1 MASYKPYIKKSND
14 GTVDEL
20 PLDATTLGGIG
31 ANGFAR
37 ASHTHTK
44 SEVGLGNVDNTA
56 DANKN
61 VKYATTAGSANSVAW
76 TNVSNKPST
85 FPPDNHN
92 HDDRY
97 YTESEID
104 SKLNGKANS
113 SHTHSYLPLSGGA
126 LTGALNFNN
135 NTWNLVGDDVYI
147 GDYNQGGS
155 LGIKGKNGQTNIG
168 FVNQSN
174 DYYIKLASP
183 GVTENRTITMPNDS
197 GTMALTKNIPTSL
210 PASDVY
216 DWAKASTKP
225 SYSWSEINNK
235 PSTFPPD
242 SHTHSYLPLDG
253 SKAMTGTLTLPENS
267 KGLRFRDNTSYE
279 VGTFYGT
286 TGNEA
291 LTFYTTSNSTS
302 FQFINGSVPGSS
314 DSWTTLTPAL
324 QIRNNKV
331 IINKHLGNG
340 VSSNYNLEVNGS
352 MCVSGTLDL
361 SSSANGIRFGNDY
374 NVTNIEAGSTS
385 FNVSNYSGATGTIT
399 VSFHNYNKGYGNWY
413 VVANAYDPG
422 GTDPSGLT
430 VAISSIGPSGC
441 TIKVR
446 RNTSAS
452 GNPAVGIY
460 YVAIKY
466 SS

>member
-14 GTVDEL
+14 GSVDEL
-20 PLDATTLGGIG
+20 PLDASSLGGIG

-44 SEVGLGNVDNTA
+44 DEVGLGNVDNTA

-61 VKYATTAGSANSVAW
+61 VKYATTAGSANSVTWA
-76 TNVSNKPST
+76 NVSNKPST
-85 FPPDNHN
+85 FPPDSHN

-113 SHTHSYLPLSGGA
+113 SHTHNYLSLSGGT

-155 LGIKGKNGQTNIG
+155 LGIKGKNSQTNIG

-183 GVTENRTITMPNDS
+183 SVTANRTITMPDDT
-197 GTMALTKNIPTSL
+197 GTIALTKNIPTSL

-235 PSTFPPD
+235 PSIFPPSD
-242 SHTHSYLPLDG
+242 HNH
-253 SKAMTGTLTLPENS
+253 NS
-267 KGLRFRDNTSYE
+267 L
-279 VGTFYGT
+279 
-286 TGNEA
+286 A
-291 LTFYTTSNSTS
+291 LTGILDLANST
-302 FQFINGSVPGSS
+302 NGIKFNSSSHYITNIQAGS
-314 DSWTTLTPAL
+314 TAM
-324 QIRNNKV
+324 N
-331 IINKHLGNG
+331 
-340 VSSNYNLEVNGS
+340 
-352 MCVSGTLDL
+352 L
-361 SSSANGIRFGNDY
+361 SSSS
-374 NVTNIEAGSTS
+374 GSTATS
-385 FNVSNYSGATGTIT
+385 TVKFN
-399 VSFHNYNKGYGNWY
+399 
-413 VVANAYDPG
+413 
-422 GTDPSGLT
+422 DPSKGHG
-430 VAISSIGPSGC
+430 S
-441 TIKVR
+441 
-446 RNTSAS
+446 
-452 GNPAVGIY
+452 
-460 YVAIKY
+460 
-466 SS
+466 

>member
-1 MASYKPYIKKSND
+1 MVSYKPYIKKSN

-20 PLDATTLGGIG
+20 PLDANTLGGIG

-56 DANKN
+56 DANKS

-97 YTESEID
+97 YTESEVNNL
-104 SKLNGKANS
+104 LNGKANS
-113 SHTHSYLPLSGGA
+113 NHTHSYLPLSGGT

-183 GVTENRTITMPNDS
+183 GVTANRTITMPDDT
-197 GTMALTKNIPTSL
+197 GTIALTKNIPTSL

-216 DWAKASTKP
+216 DWAKASSKP

-235 PSTFPPD
+235 PSTFPPEH
-242 SHTHSYLPLDG
+242 HTHNYLPLSG
-253 SKAMTGTLTLPENS
+253 G
-267 KGLRFRDNTSYE
+267 
-279 VGTFYGT
+279 
-286 TGNEA
+286 A
-291 LTFYTTSNSTS
+291 LT
-302 FQFINGSVPGSS
+302 
-314 DSWTTLTPAL
+314 
-324 QIRNNKV
+324 
-331 IINKHLGNG
+331 
-340 VSSNYNLEVNGS
+340 
-352 MCVSGTLDL
+352 GTLDL
-361 SSSANGIRFGNDY
+361 SSSSSSIKFTSSNKTAY
-374 NVTNIEAGSTS
+374 YVTNIESGSVTL
-385 FNVSNYSGATGTIT
+385 SGMNTASSGTRRTIS
-399 VSFHNYNKGYGNWY
+399 VNFHNGDKGDGTWY
-413 VVANAYDPG
+413 VVATAKGPSSTFPEYVTVGVTSISNSGFTINARKIASSPG
-422 GTDPSGLT
+422 GSPDLD
-430 VAISSIGPSGC
+430 V
-441 TIKVR
+441 
-446 RNTSAS
+446 N
-452 GNPAVGIY
+452 

-466 SS
+466 Y

>member
-14 GTVDEL
+14 GSVDEL

-56 DANKN
+56 DADKN

-85 FPPDNHN
+85 FPPDSHN

-113 SHTHSYLPLSGGA
+113 SHTHSYLPLSGGTM
-126 LTGALNFNN
+126 TGALNFNN

-183 GVTENRTITMPNDS
+183 GVTANRTITMPDDT
-197 GTMALTKNIPTSL
+197 GTIALTKNIPTSL

-235 PSTFPPD
+235 PSTFPPSD
-242 SHTHSYLPLDG
+242 HNH
-253 SKAMTGTLTLPENS
+253 NS
-267 KGLRFRDNTSYE
+267 L
-279 VGTFYGT
+279 
-286 TGNEA
+286 A
-291 LTFYTTSNSTS
+291 LT
-302 FQFINGSVPGSS
+302 
-314 DSWTTLTPAL
+314 
-324 QIRNNKV
+324 
-331 IINKHLGNG
+331 
-340 VSSNYNLEVNGS
+340 
-352 MCVSGTLDL
+352 GTLDL
-361 SSSANGIRFGNDY
+361 KNSTNGIRFTSSDKTAY
-374 NVTNIEAGSTS
+374 YITNIEAGSVTL
-385 FNVSNYSGATGTIT
+385 SGMNQASSGTRRTIS
-399 VSFHNYNKGYGNWY
+399 VNFHDGGKGSGSWY
-413 VVANAYDPG
+413 VVATAKGASSTFPEYVTVGVTSISNSGFTIHARKTASSSG
-422 GTDPSGLT
+422 GSPDLD
-430 VAISSIGPSGC
+430 VNWI
-441 TIKVR
+441 
-446 RNTSAS
+446 
-452 GNPAVGIY
+452 
-460 YVAIKY
+460 AIKY
-466 SS
+466 Y

>member
-104 SKLNGKANS
+104 SKLSGKANS
-113 SHTHSYLPLSGGA
+113 SHTHSYLPLSGGT

-155 LGIKGKNGQTNIG
+155 LGIKGANGQTNIG

-183 GVTENRTITMPNDS
+183 GVTANRTITMPDDT
-197 GTMALTKNIPTSL
+197 GTIALTKNIP
-210 PASDVY
+210 

-235 PSTFPPD
+235 PSTFPPN
-242 SHTHSYLPLDG
+242 SHTHSYLPLSG
-253 SKAMTGTLTLPENS
+253 GTLTGTLSL
-267 KGLRFRDNTSYE
+267 
-279 VGTFYGT
+279 
-286 TGNEA
+286 A
-291 LTFYTTSNSTS
+291 
-302 FQFINGSVPGSS
+302 
-314 DSWTTLTPAL
+314 
-324 QIRNNKV
+324 
-331 IINKHLGNG
+331 
-340 VSSNYNLEVNGS
+340 
-352 MCVSGTLDL
+352 
-361 SSSANGIRFGNDY
+361 SSANGIQFNSTSHY
-374 NVTNIEAGSTS
+374 ITNIQVGSVQMSLNSSSGST
-385 FNVSNYSGATGTIT
+385 NSNT
-399 VSFHNYNKGYGNWY
+399 VTFHNYSKGNGSWY
-413 VVANAYDPG
+413 IVTTVGSSTTYPESVISCVSSVSPRSFTVKIKRIASV
-422 GTDPSGLT
+422 SG
-430 VAISSIGPSGC
+430 
-441 TIKVR
+441 
-446 RNTSAS
+446 
-452 GNPAVGIY
+452 GNPSCSVDYI
-460 YVAIKY
+460 AIKY
-466 SS
+466 NQ